1 MRKTLLLLL
10 LVTLGL
16 STAMAKGK
24 EDAKL
29 IPEYQI
35 EGGGAENASTAL
47 VKVTIVSKNKDF
59 NELDFARCA
68 VHGVLFR
75 GYTDVDQRS
84 LSTRSKKPIM
94 GSPMAEAQNADFFKS
109 FFEGS
114 YVGYVQVQSDTRRVV
129 KVGKEYKTKVAVAV
143 SVAQLRR
150 DLEQMG
156 ILKSLKSGW

>member
-24 EDAKL
+24 EEAKL

-35 EGGGAENASTAL
+35 EGAGVGNDATTL
-47 VKVTIVSKNKDF
+47 VRVTIVSKSNAF
-59 NELDFARCA
+59 NEHEFARCA

-75 GYTDVDQRS
+75 GYSDATTSYVA
-84 LSTRSKKPIM
+84 TPHEPIM

-109 FFEGS
+109 FFES
-114 YVGYVQVQSDTRRVV
+114 TYAGYVEVISDSRKIV
-129 KVGKEYKTKVAVAV
+129 KVGKEYKSKVVVAVKDGL
-143 SVAQLRR
+143 LRK
-150 DLEQMG
+150 DLQKMG
-156 ILKSLKSGW
+156 LIKSLKSGW

>member
-1 MRKTLLLLL
+1 
-10 LVTLGL
+10 
-16 STAMAKGK
+16 
-24 EDAKL
+24 
-29 IPEYQI
+29 
-35 EGGGAENASTAL
+35 
-47 VKVTIVSKNKDF
+47 
-59 NELDFARCA
+59 
-68 VHGVLFR
+68 
-75 GYTDVDQRS
+75 
-84 LSTRSKKPIM
+84 M
-94 GSPMAEAQNADFFKS
+94 GSPMAEAQDADFFKS